1 MNTLERQEFILNLL
15 KKKDVVKTS
24 EISST
29 LKISRETIRK
39 DIYTLEKK
47 GKLLA
52 VRGGA
57 TTLDQNITET
67 RYRQR
72 TSENIQE
79 KKYIANLALKFIKDG
94 DTIFLDNGTTIV
106 ELAKKINSSNLNNIT
121 VITDSI
127 NVLDVFRYNEKFQI
141 ILLGGG
147 LRHSESSLSGP
158 IALENIRNLYCNI
171 IFCGCG
177 GISSKIGI
185 TNHYFAEVEV
195 TKKMIRHSSK
205 VIVLADHSKFEKNAL
220 YKTADISEIDTIIT
234 DKNIDA
240 ETLSK
245 FKQIIHS

>member
-29 LKISRETIRK
+29 LKIPRETIRK

-79 KKYIANLALKFIKDG
+79 SLFRQG
-94 DTIFLDNGTTIV
+94 Q
-106 ELAKKINSSNLNNIT
+106 KIP
-121 VITDSI
+121 
-127 NVLDVFRYNEKFQI
+127 
-141 ILLGGG
+141 
-147 LRHSESSLSGP
+147 RH
-158 IALENIRNLYCNI
+158 
-171 IFCGCG
+171 
-177 GISSKIGI
+177 
-185 TNHYFAEVEV
+185 
-195 TKKMIRHSSK
+195 
-205 VIVLADHSKFEKNAL
+205 
-220 YKTADISEIDTIIT
+220 TAC
-234 DKNIDA
+234 
-240 ETLSK
+240 L
-245 FKQIIHS
+245 